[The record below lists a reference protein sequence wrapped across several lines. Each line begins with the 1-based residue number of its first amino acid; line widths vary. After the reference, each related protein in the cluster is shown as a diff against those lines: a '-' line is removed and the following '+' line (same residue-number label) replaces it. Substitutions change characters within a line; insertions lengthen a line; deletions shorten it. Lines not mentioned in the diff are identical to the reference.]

1 MNNLKQTRRELVE
14 EIHAL
19 REAIRFQKDPAEW
32 TSLESNMIASAMD
45 PILAIDE
52 AQNIIQFNAAAERIF
67 GYKASEV
74 LGKPI
79 HILLPEQFR
88 ESHSLHVRNFGKTG
102 LTSRDRRKLGTLTG
116 LRANGDIFPLEISIT
131 RVARESEILCF
142 AIARD
147 VSERVK
153 LEGLLIRQ
161 FDSLNSLHQITL
173 ALLSQRDLTE
183 MLQFIVDEA
192 AKLLDAPYCEIL
204 LPENDELVAKAF
216 TEGTPFPS
224 GNRFTRDAAPLSWKV
239 MDSGKPATL
248 DDYSNWESHN
258 RIFEAHHF
266 HAAASIPILVAEKCI
281 GVLGFARTETRHFF
295 TDEDILSARRFA
307 AIAALAMENSRLYRE
322 IEMLATTDELT
333 GIRNRRSLMEMGE
346 REVKRSIRYKRPL
359 SILML
364 DADHFKDVNDT
375 WGHPIGDIVLR
386 GIAQQCLKQIRATDT
401 VGRLGKSEEDTEN
414 IIGRFGGE
422 EFVILL
428 PETSHNWALLVAE
441 RIRSSIEAMSFHPS
455 LENDDNSSA
464 LRVTVSIGVS
474 SLDPERDTL
483 LDLLTHADHA
493 LYTAKETG
501 RNRVCVQDRA

>member
-1 MNNLKQTRRELVE
+1 MNNLKKTSRELAE
-14 EIHAL
+14 ELLSL
-19 REAIRFQKDPAEW
+19 REAIRLQQDRAAVAFM
-32 TSLESNMIASAMD
+32 ESNLIASAMD
-45 PILAIDE
+45 AILIIDE
-52 AQNIIQFNAAAERIF
+52 SQNIVQFNSAAERVF
-67 GYKASEV
+67 GYKSLEV

-102 LTSRDRRKLGTLTG
+102 LTSRDTRKLGTLTG
-116 LRANGDIFPLEISIT
+116 LRSNGEIFPLEVSIA

-192 AKLLDAPYCEIL
+192 AKLLDSPYCEIL
-204 LPENDELVAKAF
+204 LPENHELVAKAF
-216 TEGTPFPS
+216 TQGTPFPS
-224 GNRFTRDAAPLSWKV
+224 GNRFTREAAPLSWKV
-239 MDSGKPATL
+239 FESGVPATMS
-248 DDYSNWESHN
+248 DYSDWELHN
-258 RIFEAHHF
+258 KIFDAHHF
-266 HAAASIPILVAEKCI
+266 HAAASIPILVGEKCI
-281 GVLGFARTETRHFF
+281 GVLGFARTETGHFF
-295 TDEDILSARRFA
+295 TDEDILSAKRFA
-307 AIAALAMENSRLYRE
+307 AIAALAMENSKLYRE
-322 IEMLATTDELT
+322 IEMLATMDELT

-364 DADHFKDVNDT
+364 DVDHFKHINDT
-375 WGHPIGDIVLR
+375 WGHPIGDMVLR

-401 VGRLGKSEEDTEN
+401 VGRYGKGEEDTEN

-422 EFVILL
+422 EFVIFL
-428 PETSHNWALLVAE
+428 PETSHNWALIVAE
-441 RIRSSIEAMSFHPS
+441 RIRSSIEAMSFHPP
-455 LENDDNSSA
+455 LENEGDSSSFY
-464 LRVTVSIGVS
+464 VTVSIGVS

-483 LDLLTHADHA
+483 ADLLTQADHA
-493 LYTAKETG
+493 LYTAKKTG
-501 RNRVCVQDRA
+501 RNLVCVQDRS